1 MKTHTRTTQTATD
14 PAIDL
19 FQHLGRAGLT
29 DPYGCYRQLREHD
42 PVHRTRHGLWVLTRH
57 ADVAAVLRDPRF
69 GREGF
74 ERHFGTGGGSTAS
87 DPSDGRLE
95 ASRRGAA
102 PIGCRRPEGSS
113 RSSCAH
119 CAKPGD
125 LGTAAP
131 CGSTSDSPA
140 PGRRPLARVRGSAWR
155 PCPGT
160 KPHRR
165 QCRNGPTR
173 GPIVRTGGSIVD
185 RGTRQLL
192 HPQGSTLARPVQMAA
207 VE

>member
-74 ERHFGTGGGSTAS
+74 ERHFGMGGGSSGTSAG
-87 DPSDGRLE
+87 DGLADAARRTGSGC
-95 ASRRGAA
+95 SRGM
-102 PIGCRRPEGSS
+102 PTWL
-113 RSSCAH
+113 RSSA
-119 CAKPGD
+119 
-125 LGTAAP
+125 T
-131 CGSTSDSPA
+131 
-140 PGRRPLARVRGSAWR
+140 RGSGARASSGTSGRAWDLSLI
-155 PCPGT
+155 
-160 KPHRR
+160 H
-165 QCRNGPTR
+165 
-173 GPIVRTGGSIVD
+173 I
-185 RGTRQLL
+185 
-192 HPQGSTLARPVQMAA
+192 
-207 VE
+207 